1 MAVRMVFHGTLC
13 QRLPLASVGSPL
25 QVSDDVQSVGRSSV
39 CLTGAIKNTR
49 RHAGSVRSPSV
60 LLRRSKG
67 VQQLSWLKSE
77 FNGPLPVR
85 GLQSKANVR
94 GFSRNSETIAS
105 SSGAV
110 NESSSPE
117 SSHASGGDDGD
128 RKFAWLETLGKTA
141 LPVAILAVGILLRT
155 RPSLALASNALQE
168 AAVGPARK
176 QLLASA
182 WTGLAAG
189 CLHTLTGPDHLAALA
204 PLSIGRSKL
213 ESAAVGALW
222 GCGHDAGQVLFGIVF
237 LLLKDKLHLD
247 LIRTWA
253 SRVVGLTLI
262 TIGGIGIMESQE
274 MHVALVDGGGDDNI
288 AQSETRVKP
297 RRNVATFAT
306 GVVHGLQP
314 DALLMVLPALALP
327 SRVLGAAYLGMFLVG
342 TVIAMGSYT
351 FFIASCSQ
359 ALQKKVP
366 GITKNLTFG
375 SSCIAILLGSVFI
388 LGEFLGMSL
397 FGG

>member
-128 RKFAWLETLGKTA
+128 RKFAWLETLVCLSHLNERVLNTHVFVSIRRGRSFPKHQA
-141 LPVAILAVGILLRT
+141 SQFYCMFEPSSDSPYT
-155 RPSLALASNALQE
+155 RPE
-168 AAVGPARK
+168 
-176 QLLASA
+176 
-182 WTGLAAG
+182 
-189 CLHTLTGPDHLAALA
+189 CLRSMPQDIMACNHLEVVPKMRVRTCSRGFCRAMCFCPSKKLTMSRL
-204 PLSIGRSKL
+204 
-213 ESAAVGALW
+213 
-222 GCGHDAGQVLFGIVF
+222 CGFVQ
-237 LLLKDKLHLD
+237 KD
-247 LIRTWA
+247 
-253 SRVVGLTLI
+253 
-262 TIGGIGIMESQE
+262 
-274 MHVALVDGGGDDNI
+274 
-288 AQSETRVKP
+288 
-297 RRNVATFAT
+297 
-306 GVVHGLQP
+306 
-314 DALLMVLPALALP
+314 
-327 SRVLGAAYLGMFLVG
+327 
-342 TVIAMGSYT
+342 
-351 FFIASCSQ
+351 
-359 ALQKKVP
+359 
-366 GITKNLTFG
+366 
-375 SSCIAILLGSVFI
+375 
-388 LGEFLGMSL
+388 
-397 FGG
+397 